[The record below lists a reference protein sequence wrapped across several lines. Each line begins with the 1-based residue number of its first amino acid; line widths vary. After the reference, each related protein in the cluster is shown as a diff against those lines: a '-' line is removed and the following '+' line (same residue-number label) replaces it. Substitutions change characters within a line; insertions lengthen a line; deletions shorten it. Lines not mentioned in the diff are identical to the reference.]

1 MAQIRTIDNQR
12 HNVKETIEEITKKIV
27 IAEKINTSIIKLN
40 WKVSISSL
48 KNGMETNENRYE
60 PVSFIRQNIMMYY

>member
-12 HNVKETIEEITKKIV
+12 HNVKETIEEITKKIF

-40 WKVSISSL
+40 WQVSISSF
-48 KNGMETNENRYE
+48 KNGI
-60 PVSFIRQNIMMYY
+60 S